1 MCGGMWHGTVPQ
13 TRRHATVGSDRSDGA
28 GFVTDIAVVG
38 LACRLPGGIDSPEAL
53 WDTLIRGTD
62 LVDVV
67 PRDRWNADD
76 YYDAEVGV
84 PGRSV
89 SRWGAFLSDPTGF
102 DFPFFGISER
112 EALAMD
118 PQHRVLLEVTWEAAE
133 RSGIDPARLRG
144 SDTGVFFGLSHQDYS
159 MVTRNAGALSDAYSF
174 TGIPF
179 SMASGRVAHA
189 MDLRGPALTLD
200 TACSSS
206 LVAIHTARRALDAM
220 ECNMAFAGGV
230 MLMFSPQSYASA
242 SGLGMLS
249 PTGRC
254 QPFDARADGFVRAEG
269 CGVVVLKRL
278 SDARRDNDR
287 ILAVIRGTAVNHD
300 GRTDNILAPSS
311 AAQVAVIHRALA
323 DAGVEAS
330 SIGVV
335 EAHGTGTAVG
345 DTIEYRSLSQV
356 YGRSAPCAVGAL
368 KSNLGHAE
376 SAAGVLGLIKT
387 VLSLQ
392 HGVVPRVLHFDSLPE
407 PLQRID
413 TQLFVPTQSVP
424 WPAVDSQHVRRA
436 AVSSYGMSGT
446 NAHAILEYDPADA
459 SQAPP
464 RRSHSAD
471 DRPRLIPLSSTSPEG
486 LQAFATQLATQ
497 LDAQISRGDDVPSLA
512 DVAYTLSCRR
522 GHRPVRHAMIA
533 RTTQELS
540 DELRVLATT
549 APMATAAVDQESR
562 GPVFLFSG
570 QGSQWP
576 AMGEALL
583 RTDAVFATTIA
594 EIEPMMRAVAGFSVT
609 EALQHPDALHGIDR
623 IQPSI
628 FAVQVALAASL
639 RARGVMPSA
648 VIGHSLGEV
657 SAAVVSGALSLD
669 DGIRVICHRSLLC
682 RLVAGQSA
690 MAVVELSPAAIR
702 EVLVQEGIDDVEIA
716 VLTAPTSSVIG
727 GAVASVQRLIA
738 AWQRRDVFAREVAVD
753 VASHTSQV
761 NPILDELR
769 QRLDALTPQRAS
781 VPMYST
787 TLLDPRAQARCD
799 AEYWVDNLRYP
810 VRFRAA
816 VEAALED
823 GHRVFVELSPHP
835 LLTRAIAQ
843 NAAAA
848 DLAVRALPSM
858 SRGEGLSGGVLGLVG
873 ALYTAGAAV
882 DFSVLQEPACLV
894 DLPLPAWTHH
904 RLFLAPTAGATDAT
918 GMSLTASHPLLTV
931 HRTVHEEPRRHVW
944 AAELGL
950 GAHPWLA
957 DHQING
963 VPAFPGAGFCEIA
976 LEGARRALGASAEVH
991 DLRFERA
998 LLLEQDTPGV
1008 ATAVADGSTRLTFS
1022 VESQRDVGAERHATA
1037 VLADCPDEP
1046 DPACYDVAAERTR
1059 HPTTLAASELWRWFG
1074 SRGIHFGPSFRA
1086 LAANVAL
1093 SPEGRS
1099 VFAEL
1104 RLPAALRAA
1113 GGQYR
1118 VHPVLLD
1125 ACFQSV
1131 AALAQV
1137 PSLLGERMLL
1147 PLSVRRVR
1155 AYGSVAQ
1162 AAYCVTRL
1170 VAVDAVSV
1178 EADIDVIDA
1187 SGTVVLRVRGLV
1199 MGTGM
1204 THREAPMVA
1213 CNDRLL
1219 DVTWTPWDVSLEAPP
1234 TVLPNVTTPTTSRWL
1249 LVHGSESGDDLASEL
1264 HALLEEHGASAFLVP
1279 ALTPG
1284 GTAHE
1289 TNARLRAHL
1298 DDDVAYG
1305 VLVCLP
1311 PANDAASPPDVAR
1324 RAVSH
1329 VVHVAQLLAE
1339 RITERTAERVAQAR
1353 DRRPRLYVVTRSAQQ
1368 VLPDDVLKLD
1378 HVGVRGALRSI
1389 GAEFPSLH
1397 PTQIDVDAHADRRL
1411 LVAQLLSGS
1420 REDETSIRGTR
1431 AYTARIQRSPLT
1443 HDDRQRRLADGS
1455 SAELRM
1461 EIRVPGD
1468 LETLELVA
1476 VRRRSPRAGQ
1486 IEIAVCASSV
1496 NFADVLVAFG
1506 RYPSFDGQQLQPGL
1520 DFVGVVA
1527 AVGDGVT
1534 THRVGDRV
1542 AGMLPG
1548 GCWGTT
1554 LTCDAVL
1561 AVPVPNSL
1569 SDTTAAALLTATAT
1583 AWHGLH
1589 DLARITAGDRVLIH
1603 SATGGVGQAALA
1615 IAMAAGAEVFA
1626 TAGTEAKRALLRTR
1640 GVRHVYDSRSLA
1652 FADEIRRNTGGAGV
1666 DIVLNSLTGAA
1677 QRAGVEL
1684 LAFGGR
1690 FIELGKK
1697 DIYGN
1702 TWLGLAPFRRNLSF
1716 SAVDL
1721 ALMCTTAPERLRQ
1734 LLSTVIGQAAA
1745 GRLTP
1750 PDVTTYPLA
1759 DAVTAIRVMS
1769 TAEHVGKLILTISR
1783 TGPVEVPR
1791 APQHAHPF
1799 RHDGAYIVTGG
1810 LRGLGLFLAE
1820 RMATAGCGR
1829 LVLNARSE
1837 PAPAEQA
1844 RIDAIR
1850 THGTSVDVVVGDIA
1864 DAHTAATLVAVATAT
1879 GLPLRGVLHA
1889 AAVVEDGIVTWVSD
1903 DLIARNWGPKAH
1915 GAWQLHLATQGL
1927 SLDWFCLFSSI
1938 AALFGSPGQ
1947 TAYAA
1952 ANCWLDG
1959 LTRWR
1964 RSLGLPANTIA
1975 WGAWEQIGA
1984 GAHLA
1989 AHGDT
1994 TMIVPDDG
2002 AFAFEWLLRHNRAY
2016 AAYSPL
2022 TGTPWLT
2029 ALAQRSPTA
2038 SALLPSHTGTT
2049 DTVSAH
2055 WSALALAL
2063 TRAPRDE
2070 WPAMLRRLVLE
2081 QTGVI
2086 LRRVVDPDRPFSD
2099 YGLDSLGTLQLLTAI
2114 ENETGIRLRAKQ
2126 LSTVRA
2132 LAETLSESL
2141 AASMLAAP
2149 TVPKVPRG

>member
-1 MCGGMWHGTVPQ
+1 MCGSVSHGTVPQ
-13 TRRHATVGSDRSDGA
+13 TRRYATVGSARSDGA
-28 GFVTDIAVVG
+28 GVMTDIAVVG
-38 LACRLPGGIDSPEAL
+38 LACRLPGGINSPDAL
-53 WDTLIRGTD
+53 WDTLVRGTD

-76 YYDAEVGV
+76 YYDAEAGL

-89 SRWGAFLSDPTGF
+89 SRWGAFLADPTGF

-144 SDTGVFFGLSHQDYS
+144 SDTGVFFGLSHQDYA
-159 MVTRNAGALSDAYSF
+159 MVTRNAGALSEAYSF

-220 ECNMAFAGGV
+220 ECDVAFAGGV

-278 SDARRDNDR
+278 RDARRDNDR

-300 GRTDNILAPSS
+300 GRTDNMLAPSS
-311 AAQVAVIHRALA
+311 AAQVAVIQRALA
-323 DAGVEAS
+323 DAGVDAS

-356 YGRSAPCAVGAL
+356 YGRSTPCAVGAL

-392 HGVVPRVLHFDSLPE
+392 HGVVPRVLHFESLPE
-407 PLQRID
+407 PLQQIE
-413 TQLFVPTQSVP
+413 TQLFVPTQPVP
-424 WPAVDSQHVRRA
+424 WPAVNAQGVRRA

-446 NAHAILEYDPADA
+446 NAHAILEFDPADV

-464 RRSHSAD
+464 QRSPGAEE
-471 DRPRLIPLSSTSPEG
+471 RPRLIPLSSTSPEG
-486 LQAFATQLATQ
+486 VQAFATQLAAQ
-497 LDAQISRGDDVPSLA
+497 LDAHISRGDDVPSLA

-533 RTTQELS
+533 RTTQELANA
-540 DELRVLATT
+540 LRVLAAT
-549 APMATAAVDQESR
+549 APMVTAAVDQESR

-576 AMGEALL
+576 AMGEVLL

-594 EIEPMMRAVAGFSVT
+594 DIEPVMRAVAGFSVT
-609 EALQHPDALHGIDR
+609 EALQHPDALQGIDR

-639 RARGVMPSA
+639 RAHGVTPSA

-682 RLVAGQSA
+682 RLVAGHSA
-690 MAVVELSPAAIR
+690 MAVVELPPAAIR
-702 EVLVQEGIDDVEIA
+702 EVLAQEGIDDVEIA

-727 GAVASVQRLIA
+727 GAVASVRHLIA

-761 NPILDELR
+761 NPILEELR

-918 GMSLTASHPLLTV
+918 GVSLTASHPLLTV
-931 HRTVHEEPRRHVW
+931 HRTVHEEPHRHVW

-963 VPAFPGAGFCEIA
+963 VAAFPGAGFCEIA
-976 LEGARRALGASAEVH
+976 LEAARRALGASAEVR

-1008 ATAVADGSTRLTFS
+1008 ATAVADGSARLTFS

-1037 VLADCPDEP
+1037 VLAACPDESL
-1046 DPACYDVAAERTR
+1046 PACYDVAAERTR

-1086 LAANVAL
+1086 LAAHVAL
-1093 SPEGRS
+1093 SSEGRS

-1113 GGQYR
+1113 GGEYR
-1118 VHPVLLD
+1118 IHPVLLD

-1131 AALAQV
+1131 AALAPV
-1137 PSLLGERMLL
+1137 PLHLNERMLL

-1155 AYGSVAQ
+1155 AYGAVAQ

-1204 THREAPMVA
+1204 AHREAPMVA

-1219 DVTWTPWDVSLEAPP
+1219 AVTWTPWDVSVETPP
-1234 TVLPNVTTPTTSRWL
+1234 TVPSNATTPTPTRWL
-1249 LVHGSESGDDLASEL
+1249 LVHGSESGDDLASDV

-1284 GTAHE
+1284 GTARE
-1289 TNARLRAHL
+1289 TNARLRAQL

-1324 RAVSH
+1324 SAVSH

-1339 RITERTAERVAQAR
+1339 RVAERVAQAT
-1353 DRRPRLYVVTRSAQQ
+1353 DRSPRLYVVTRSAQQ
-1368 VLPDDVLKLD
+1368 VLPDDGLRLD

-1431 AYTARIQRSPLT
+1431 AYTARIQQSPLT
-1443 HDDRQRRLADGS
+1443 HDDRQRRIADVS

-1461 EIRVPGD
+1461 EIRAPGD

-1476 VRRRSPRAGQ
+1476 VHRRSPSAGQ

-1496 NFADVLVAFG
+1496 NFADVLLAFG

-1534 THRVGDRV
+1534 THCVGDRV
-1542 AGMLPG
+1542 AGMFPG

-1554 LTCDAVL
+1554 LTCDAAL
-1561 AVPVPNSL
+1561 AVPVPIAL

-1589 DLARITAGDRVLIH
+1589 DLARISAGDRVLIH

-1615 IAMAAGAEVFA
+1615 MAMAAGAEVFA
-1626 TAGTEAKRALLRTR
+1626 TAGTDAKRALLRTR
-1640 GVRHVYDSRSLA
+1640 GVRHVYDSRTLA
-1652 FADEIRRNTGGAGV
+1652 FADEIRRDTGGAGV

-1677 QRAGVEL
+1677 LRAGVDL

-1697 DIYGN
+1697 DIYGD

-1716 SAVDL
+1716 CAVDL

-1734 LLSTVIGQAAA
+1734 LLSTVIGQATA
-1745 GRLTP
+1745 GQLTP
-1750 PDVTTYPLA
+1750 PDVTVYPLA

-1769 TAEHVGKLILTISR
+1769 AAEHVGKLVLTIPR
-1783 TGPVEVPR
+1783 TGHVEVPR
-1791 APQHAHPF
+1791 TPRHAHPF

-1820 RMATAGCGR
+1820 RMAAAGCGR

-1837 PAPAEQA
+1837 PAPAERA

-1864 DAHTAATLVAVATAT
+1864 DAHTAAALVAVATAT

-1889 AAVVEDGIVTWVSD
+1889 ATVVEDGIITSVSD
-1903 DLIARNWGPKAH
+1903 DLIARNWGPKAR
-1915 GAWQLHLATQGL
+1915 GAWQLHLATQDM

-1952 ANCWLDG
+1952 ANSWLDG

-2002 AFAFEWLLRHNRAY
+2002 AFAFEWLLRHDRAY

-2038 SALLPSHTGTT
+2038 SALLPSHTSTT
-2049 DTVSAH
+2049 DAESSR
-2055 WSALALAL
+2055 WSALARALA
-2063 TRAPRDE
+2063 RAPRDE
-2070 WPAMLRRLVLE
+2070 WPATLRRVVLE

-2114 ENETGIRLRAKQ
+2114 EKETGIRLRAKQ

-2132 LAETLSESL
+2132 LAETLTEAL

-2149 TVPKVPRG
+2149 TLPGAPRG